1 MLFLETPFIH
11 VYIFYKLMES
21 GVPGASGV
29 AVLRPVDQ
37 VVGLGLG
44 DVILQLHLMVDRHA
58 VVTAVNLETA
68 VNLLVNVGID
78 FL

>member
-1 MLFLETPFIH
+1 MD
-11 VYIFYKLMES
+11 S
-21 GVPGASGV
+21 GVPGAPGV

-58 VVTAVNLETA
+58 VVTAVNLET
-68 VNLLVNVGID
+68 VVTPLVKVR
-78 FL
+78 

>member
-1 MLFLETPFIH
+1 M
-11 VYIFYKLMES
+11 VS
-21 GVPGASGV
+21 GVPGAPGV